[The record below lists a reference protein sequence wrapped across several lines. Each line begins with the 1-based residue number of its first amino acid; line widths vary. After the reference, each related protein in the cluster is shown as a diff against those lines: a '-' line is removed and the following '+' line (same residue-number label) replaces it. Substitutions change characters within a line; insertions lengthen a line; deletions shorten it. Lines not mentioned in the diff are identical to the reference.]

1 MPFTHW
7 LLLQIYPRRIREEWG
22 AEMIEVLLIRLEE
35 QSPGWPRSRF
45 LMREV
50 AAMLYEGARL
60 RVVEWEGWPV
70 FGGLTLATLLH
81 VGMYWQT
88 MEILASVHAAAR
100 SQGWGRAVESADP
113 QVQGLTLT
121 WGATFCVMFLIVNL
135 LVMSYRL
142 RRRAE

>member
-7 LLLQIYPRRIREEWG
+7 LLLQIYPRRIRDEWG

-35 QSPGWPRSRF
+35 QGPGWPRNSF
-45 LMREV
+45 LLREV
-50 AAMLYEGARL
+50 AAMLFDGARI
-60 RVVEWEGWPV
+60 RVMEWEGWPV

-88 MEILASVHAAAR
+88 MEILASIHQAAR
-100 SQGWGRAVESADP
+100 AQGWTRAVASSDP

-121 WGATFCVMFLIVNL
+121 WGATFCVLFLIVNL
-135 LVMSYRL
+135 LVMSHRL